1 MSTVSTHRGY
11 PITTDGTTFY
21 AAGARFN
28 SAWSAVGYIDE
39 LLSP

>member
-1 MSTVSTHRGY
+1 MTTVSTHRGY
-11 PITTDGTTFY
+11 QITTDGTTFY

-28 SAWSAVGYIDE
+28 SAWSAIVYIDD

>member
-1 MSTVSTHRGY
+1 MTIVRIHRGY

-28 SAWSAVGYIDE
+28 SAWSAVVYIDE